1 MDRDKII
8 SILRNYYKEGWIH
21 QLRFT
26 PLIGVYI
33 DLFGKENH
41 KKNKQLFLDTL
52 RKLPRY
58 HQYCLEYAIDE
69 LVSYY
74 SIVKIV
80 KVYNNTLSASGT
92 SEEIVTV
99 Y

>member
-8 SILRNYYKEGWIH
+8 SILRDYYKEGWIH

-33 DLFGKENH
+33 DLFGNENH
-41 KKNKQLFLDTL
+41 KKNKQLFLETL
-52 RKLPRY
+52 KKSPSY
-58 HQYCLEYAIDE
+58 HRCCLEYAIDE
-69 LVSYY
+69 LVNHY
-74 SIVKIV
+74 SVVKIV
-80 KVYNNTLSASGT
+80 KTYPTPSGGIA
-92 SEEIVTV
+92 EEIVTV